1 MLLTNVMSRAAPC
14 IVPRSSGLSLRL
26 VWMCATGPGD
36 PSADP
41 CVRDSA
47 EGADAE
53 PQPLLDVKGLSVVT
67 PSGAT
72 LAKHVT
78 LRVHAGEDLLVTG
91 PNGSGKSSL
100 VRILRGLWPNV
111 RGSIAVA
118 GGPAGWRSIA
128 TVFYVPQQP
137 YLGSSS
143 LLEQLIF
150 PLSLDGAVPGA
161 ASRALVQPV
170 HSCRMH
176 AASRQRRILVYSRL
190 LLLPCSGPTFWNV
203 RVD

>member
-1 MLLTNVMSRAAPC
+1 M
-14 IVPRSSGLSLRL
+14 
-26 VWMCATGPGD
+26 
-36 PSADP
+36 
-41 CVRDSA
+41 
-47 EGADAE
+47 
-53 PQPLLDVKGLSVVT
+53 LLDVKGLSVIT

-78 LRVHAGEDLLVTG
+78 LCVRAGEDLLVTG

-118 GGPAGWRSIA
+118 GGPDGWRSTS

-150 PLSLDGAVPGA
+150 PLSVDGA
-161 ASRALVQPV
+161 L
-170 HSCRMH
+170 C
-176 AASRQRRILVYSRL
+176 
-190 LLLPCSGPTFWNV
+190 
-203 RVD
+203 